1 MRDAETWYLR
11 GWLRAQPRRLVP
23 AERGATRMSE
33 ARTERDDEAPAV
45 TYPAVWDGHGV
56 DGDREGGAEAML
68 DRLLDGDWS
77 TS

>member
-1 MRDAETWYLR
+1 
-11 GWLRAQPRRLVP
+11 
-23 AERGATRMSE
+23 MSE